1 MAATASASPHLTLS
15 LSPNMPPAACSLL
28 FRAALPMLRQH
39 TRGLPRCGQGKGR
52 SLCDGIRPQGSSRK
66 RRVAVSLRTRHG
78 VLTLWPRVPSCTHPV
93 ELDPSC
99 THPGDL
105 GTALTAFHASV
116 IFLCTS
122 QVLIN
127 QWKGLKACKHAASPF
142 SPGANVGV
150 YLLPP
155 PVLTSAT
162 AHQLQS

>member
-1 MAATASASPHLTLS
+1 MAAAATSAHLTLS
-15 LSPNMPPAACSLL
+15 LSPNMPPGACSLL
-28 FRAALPMLRQH
+28 FRPAALPMLRQH
-39 TRGLPRCGQGKGR
+39 TGVLPRCGQGKAR

-66 RRVAVSLRTRHG
+66 RRITVSLRTRHG

-116 IFLCTS
+116 IFLCTI

-127 QWKGLKACKHAASPF
+127 QWKVLKACKHAASSC

-155 PVLTSAT
+155 PVLTAAT